1 MPFTGLLVLLSI
13 TAPSPLPPSPTPSTP
28 QVQAAMAEPS
38 GLEPRET
45 PRCPETL
52 RLEGVNRRLIEVPDT
67 PVRLADKTGGMPGW
81 VPQAQPWPVPCVTP
95 ARR

>member
-1 MPFTGLLVLLSI
+1 M
-13 TAPSPLPPSPTPSTP
+13 
-28 QVQAAMAEPS
+28 QAAEAAS
-38 GLEPRET
+38 SAAPRET

-67 PVRLADKTGGMPGW
+67 PVRLADKTGGLPGW
-81 VPQAQPWPVPCVTP
+81 VPQGQAWPVPCVTP

>member
-13 TAPSPLPPSPTPSTP
+13 TAPSSPPPSATPSTL
-28 QVQAAMAEPS
+28 QVQAAEAAS
-38 GLEPRET
+38 RAEPRET

-81 VPQAQPWPVPCVTP
+81 VPQADGWPVPCVTP